1 MFQFATLM
9 EPDQEEAW
17 NALII
22 AEFNLA
28 YWTRLGQRNYSL
40 IKYTEFVV
48 AILTSST
55 VGSLLFSDTPA
66 LVPKIISSLAALG
79 SIALATLGWKKE
91 AVAISTTRGKWSEL
105 TQAYQLLW
113 NRISDGSISA
123 ADLRKELKRL
133 SEIRIV
139 ADKGEPFITMREKLR
154 LRCFEEVLQTRGLE
168 ILD

>member
-1 MFQFATLM
+1 
-9 EPDQEEAW
+9 
-17 NALII
+17 
-22 AEFNLA
+22 
-28 YWTRLGQRNYSL
+28 
-40 IKYTEFVV
+40 
-48 AILTSST
+48 
-55 VGSLLFSDTPA
+55 
-66 LVPKIISSLAALG
+66 VPKIISSLAALG